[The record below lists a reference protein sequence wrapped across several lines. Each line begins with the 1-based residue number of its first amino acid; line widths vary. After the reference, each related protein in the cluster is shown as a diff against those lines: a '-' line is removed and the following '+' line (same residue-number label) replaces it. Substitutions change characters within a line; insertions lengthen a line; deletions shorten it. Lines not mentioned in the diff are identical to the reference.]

1 MSEDL
6 VGGLLNLNVPKQC
19 AHCQP
24 DSVMDD
30 RLVVWFDVDNTL
42 YSASD
47 KISQAMSER
56 IHGPSIHLL
65 CSSLCTPQRCQP
77 IS

>member
-24 DSVMDD
+24 DSVDD

-42 YSASD
+42 YSAGD

-56 IHGPSIHLL
+56 IHGPSIYLL
-65 CSSLCTPQRCQP
+65 
-77 IS
+77 